1 MTDRELLQD
10 GVVRLERTGHILLIT
25 LNRPEARNAVDQEV
39 AAALGAAVE
48 RLADDEGLRVGI
60 LTGTGA
66 AFSAGFDLK
75 AFAAGEPAFLDGH
88 RDWGFAG
95 FANHWC
101 PKPIIGAVNG
111 FAFGGGMELALACD
125 LLVAAESARF
135 GLPEVTRGLIAGG
148 GGLPRIV
155 QQLPEKIGAQLVLTG
170 RPIDAAEAGRW
181 GLVNQVVADDA
192 LLDTALELAEAIA
205 ANAPLAVRVTKQL
218 LADLAHESMWES
230 STFEHASEAF
240 LGIMASADAA
250 EGARAFAEK
259 RPPAWTG
266 R

>member
-1 MTDRELLQD
+1 MTERELLQE
-10 GVVRLERTGHILLIT
+10 GVVRLERTGHVLIIT
-25 LNRPEARNAVDQEV
+25 IDRPEARNAINTEV
-39 AAALGAAVE
+39 ATALGAAVE
-48 RLADDEGLRVGI
+48 RLTADDDLRVGV

-75 AFAAGEPAFLDGH
+75 AFAAGEPALLDEH

-95 FANHWC
+95 FANHWS
-101 PKPIIGAVNG
+101 PKPIVGAVNG

-135 GLPEVTRGLIAGG
+135 ALPEVTRGLIAGG

-155 QQLPEKIGAQLVLTG
+155 QQLPGKIGAQLVLTG
-170 RPIDAAEAGRW
+170 RPIDAAEAARW
-181 GLVNQVVADDA
+181 GLVNRVVADDE
-192 LLDTALELAEAIA
+192 LLDAALDLAGAIA

-218 LADLAHESMWES
+218 LADLATESIWE
-230 STFEHASEAF
+230 AEAF
-240 LGIMASADAA
+240 ERATTAFEQVMASDDAA

-259 RPPAWTG
+259 RPPRWTG